1 MFSHIMINDKKKLNS
16 HHNHQIFINQL
27 SQLEIDLIIT
37 MILKL
42 AFTDRMSTPQL
53 LMNSSLNQ
61 INFSLMHFY
70 SNEIRISSIR
80 HPILFTHRTF
90 RISFKTHKIKW
101 SSDENNKTKNKF
113 QLKIIFKSLQIQ
125 SYKIKIN

>member
-1 MFSHIMINDKKKLNS
+1 MINDKKKLNF
-16 HHNHQIFINQL
+16 HHNPQTFINQL
-27 SQLEIDLIIT
+27 SQLEIDLTII

-42 AFTDRMSTPQL
+42 AFIDRMPTHQL

-80 HPILFTHRTF
+80 LPTLFTHRTF
-90 RISFKTHKIKW
+90 RISSKTHKIKW
-101 SSDENNKTKNKF
+101 LSDENNKTKNKF